1 MTTETAQP
9 GLARRLG
16 LFDATMI
23 VMGGIIGS
31 GIFVNPAAVAR
42 HVGTPGLIVGAWLIG
57 GAIALVGALV
67 YAEPAARRPE
77 TGGQYAYLRDAWGR
91 SRPSST
97 AGRCCWSSSR
107 AAWRRWRPSWRPISA
122 TWWRCRH
129 PEAAVAA
136 AALALLTLVNC
147 LGVRAGSNVQ
157 NALMVLKIGVIVAV
171 VAAGLL
177 LAGRARGARGARA
190 ARRSG

>member
-97 AGRCCWSSSR
+97 AGRCCSSSVGR
-107 AAWRRWRPSWRPISA
+107 HGGGGDHLRRPISA
-122 TWWRCRH
+122 TWWRCPH
-129 PEAAVAA
+129 P
-136 AALALLTLVNC
+136 
-147 LGVRAGSNVQ
+147 RPRSPP
-157 NALMVLKIGVIVAV
+157 
-171 VAAGLL
+171 
-177 LAGRARGARGARA
+177 
-190 ARRSG
+190 RRWRC